1 MEYNLE
7 KEKREQEMREKQ
19 EASDAKR
26 KKSSMGSMGIGN
38 MTSMV
43 PSGVSNMASSVTSG
57 VRSIG
62 KSSRRANRRAQQESA
77 KGGDSGGSDGGAGSA
92 PASPKQAGGSGTLSD
107 VQPAPG
113 LDGATLALEQC
124 VQEHCSAPGVLSGE
138 ITKVSN
144 AAKAGALSAEMLDS
158 FLLIALGSFRNS
170 QGAGACKL
178 RQALLQFASACSS
191 SLQ

>member
-26 KKSSMGSMGIGN
+26 KKSSMGIGN

-62 KSSRRANRRAQQESA
+62 KSSRRAGRRAQQQGA
-77 KGGDSGGSDGGAGSA
+77 KGGGGGGSSSDGGAGSA
-92 PASPKQAGGSGTLSD
+92 PASPEQAVESRTVSD

-113 LDGATLALEQC
+113 LGGATLALEQC